1 LKILLVTLGS
11 AGDVHPFVGLG
22 LALRQRGH
30 QVQLATN
37 AHFRSLVEKAGLSF
51 AQLGTKQQY
60 QEMIANPDLWHPIK
74 GLRTVFEGGLLPMI
88 QPAYDLIARSHAQS
102 PTLVVSHGIAFGARL
117 AEEKLDV
124 PNVTVHLAPL
134 VFRSVHLPP
143 VYQGMP
149 MRRWMPRWLKRK
161 LFQLGD
167 LLVVERVMAGPINA
181 VRREMDLPPVKSVLD
196 WWNSP
201 RRVIGLFPDWYAPVQ
216 PDWPPQLRLAG
227 FPLYDEREVSGLPA
241 DLERFLN
248 QGSPPIVFTAGS
260 AMRHAGEFFRQS
272 ALACQILG
280 RRGLLVTRHPEQLPT
295 DLPPQVRPVEYAP
308 FSQLLPRCAA
318 FVHHG
323 GIGTSAQGLAAGLP
337 ALVVPLSHD
346 QFDNAAR
353 LERLGVA
360 RSLNR
365 RRYRAPRVAKLLH
378 NLLTDP
384 QAAQNGRTTAAR
396 LAKAQPLHTACDLVE
411 EWTGST
417 SSVPV

>member
-1 LKILLVTLGS
+1 
-11 AGDVHPFVGLG
+11 
-22 LALRQRGH
+22 
-30 QVQLATN
+30 
-37 AHFRSLVEKAGLSF
+37 
-51 AQLGTKQQY
+51 
-60 QEMIANPDLWHPIK
+60 
-74 GLRTVFEGGLLPMI
+74 
-88 QPAYDLIARSHAQS
+88 
-102 PTLVVSHGIAFGARL
+102 
-117 AEEKLDV
+117 
-124 PNVTVHLAPL
+124 
-134 VFRSVHLPP
+134 
-143 VYQGMP
+143 
-149 MRRWMPRWLKRK
+149 
-161 LFQLGD
+161 
-167 LLVVERVMAGPINA
+167 
-181 VRREMDLPPVKSVLD
+181 
-196 WWNSP
+196 
-201 RRVIGLFPDWYAPVQ
+201 
-216 PDWPPQLRLAG
+216 
-227 FPLYDEREVSGLPA
+227 LPA